1 MIGILKHLFRKKQ
14 EPLEMIKS
22 HKSIFEGS
30 INASLK
36 DGNYHTKK
44 ERNIHLRMASKEDY
58 LNRILNSEFNTNIF
72 DFHLHCKIK
81 PDTNICNIEIKPNN
95 LKSEL
100 VLLGY
105 KYKDFKKLKKNFKH
119 HTYIIKDKSISIG
132 KTKIYSLYG
141 TIGSNEIYILK
152 GHENGI

>member
-1 MIGILKHLFRKKQ
+1 MIGILKHLFRKKR
-14 EPLEMIKS
+14 EPLEIIKN
-22 HKSIFEGS
+22 HKNIFEGS

-36 DGNYHTKK
+36 DDNYHTKK

-72 DFHLHCKIK
+72 DFHLQCIIDSNTDFYK
-81 PDTNICNIEIKPNN
+81 IEIKPCN

-100 VLLGY
+100 ILLGY
-105 KYKDFKKLKKNFKH
+105 KYKDIKNLKKNFKY
-119 HTYIIKDKSISIG
+119 HTYIIKDKSIDMG
-132 KTKIYSLYG
+132 KTKLYKPYAI
-141 TIGSNEIYILK
+141 IGNNEIYILK